1 MRRIEC
7 ALEELKFKNPV
18 LEELK
23 TIENLWAKG
32 LGGRMGTGVNKP
44 HPVLEALAPSP
55 SHCTGW

>member
-23 TIENLWAKG
+23 TIENLKYPKIIWEK
-32 LGGRMGTGVNKP
+32 
-44 HPVLEALAPSP
+44 
-55 SHCTGW
+55 SHL